1 MKYWILALAVLLAAI
16 LFANIREGFGVPE
29 FLDRTQDENTVAHM
43 GSSYAQTTNH
53 LVPTRNY
60 APPTGMPTGYRV
72 NLYQAYK
79 S

>member
-1 MKYWILALAVLLAAI
+1 MKYWILVLVALLAAL
-16 LFANIREGFGVPE
+16 LFMNIREGFGVPE
-29 FLDRTQDENTVAHM
+29 FLDRTQDQNTVAHM

-53 LVPTRNY
+53 LVPTRHY
-60 APPTGMPTGYRV
+60 EMPTGQPTGFRV